1 MITCSEAIKNATGKD
16 YSVEEVDEFV
26 RQAEML
32 KQRIYLNDSIANK
45 DEAIQQA
52 LNDVTTEMVETAK
65 IEKRNALIN
74 QKRQLEAIDFVQNAF
89 PEDIGRGVQALIA
102 GDNQVARG
110 SRLSVDAEQ
119 KSLSGVYIGGML
131 ADLDKVGLLKLAGNG
146 DIDRDIAR
154 HMWGEEV
161 ADSNARAIGD
171 IYQKYQEMSRLDAN
185 QAGAWIKKD
194 PNYVARQSHDV
205 DKIAKATEEEW
216 IAFTLP
222 KLDERTFD
230 GVEDIQGFMAAVYKG
245 LSSGI
250 HKSGSPK
257 SVEDAMK
264 QFKGPGNV
272 AKRMSQGRVLH
283 FKNSDSFMD
292 YNETFGTNSLAE
304 SINMSLSGAAEST
317 GLMRHL
323 GTNPENMVDSIYDNF
338 IDEFANLDELTKSKK
353 YTSNLLKVV
362 NGETRM
368 AGSQMFAANMSAV
381 RNWLSM
387 SKLGGALLSSF
398 GADNVAYAAEVRYQ
412 GGNMFSGL
420 AESMQGIMKGRRS
433 ADQRAIAANLGVTMD
448 SFAGT
453 LAGRFNVND
462 GHAGLTQ
469 KMMNQ
474 FFRWNGLAWWT
485 DSLKVSAAI
494 GMSNRLYQ
502 QKDLAFDAI
511 DPRLKRVMKLYGIED
526 NEWSIVSK
534 GFEID
539 ENGTGL
545 LTPEGQREIPD
556 EIFAQSLESQ
566 GMKPSKVAIRDYRTE
581 LESKLRNYVS
591 DRQGFAVLEGDT
603 RSTATWTQGTQ
614 RGTKEGE
621 LIRAIGQFKQF
632 PTVFLQRVIG
642 REVTGRMKGS
652 EMGIDKFTDSPMYGV
667 ASLMTALTISGYVS
681 MSAKDMAKG
690 RTPREFNDDPSHNMS
705 IVGAAMIQGGGLGIY
720 GDFLFGDMSR
730 FGGGPI
736 ETLAGPTIGLGGDII
751 KLWQK
756 AKNGDDPSASALTL
770 SLNNT
775 PGLNLFYSRIALDY
789 LFLYDLRESMNP
801 GYMKRMEKR
810 IKKENDQEF
819 LYPPSSHA
827 ARPVQEIMK

>member
-1 MITCSEAIKNATGKD
+1 MITCADAIKNATGKD
-16 YSVEEVDEFV
+16 YSTDEVNEFV
-26 RQAEML
+26 RQAELL
-32 KQRIYLNDSIANK
+32 KKRINLNDSIANK
-45 DEAIQQA
+45 EEAIQKA
-52 LNDVTTEMVETAK
+52 LNDATQDMIEEAK
-65 IEKRNALIN
+65 IEKRNALLN
-74 QKRQLEAIDFVQNAF
+74 QKRQLESIDFVQNAF
-89 PEDIGRGVQALIA
+89 PEDIGRGIQAIIA
-102 GDNQVARG
+102 GDNQVAYG

-119 KSLSGVYIGGML
+119 KSLSGVYVGGML
-131 ADLDKVGLLKLAGNG
+131 ADLDKVGLLKMAGSG
-146 DIDRDIAR
+146 ELDRDIAR
-154 HMWGEEV
+154 HMWGEDV
-161 ADSNARAIGD
+161 ADSNARSIGD

-194 PNYVARQSHDV
+194 PNYITRQSHDV
-205 DKIAKATEEEW
+205 DKIAKATKEEW
-216 IAFTLP
+216 IDFTLP

-230 GVEDIQGFMAAVYKG
+230 GVEDVQGFMDAVYKG

-257 SVEDAMK
+257 SIEDAMK

-283 FKNSDSFMD
+283 FKNADSFMD
-292 YNETFGTNSLAE
+292 YNDTFGTSSLAE

-317 GLMRHL
+317 GLMRKL

-338 IDEFANLDELTKSKK
+338 IDEFENLDALTKSKG
-353 YTSNLLKVV
+353 YTSNLLKVA

-368 AGSQMFAANMSAV
+368 AGSQMFAANMSAT

-387 SKLGGALLSSF
+387 SKLGGALLSSI

-420 AESMQGIMKGRRS
+420 SESLQGVLKGRQS
-433 ADQRAIAANLGVTMD
+433 ADQRAIAANLGITMD

-453 LAGRFNVND
+453 LASRFNVND

-469 KMMNQ
+469 KMMTQ
-474 FFRWNGLAWWT
+474 FFRWNGLSWWT
-485 DSLKVSAAI
+485 DSLKISAAI

-502 QKDLAFDAI
+502 QKDLPFEKI

-526 NEWSIVSK
+526 REWSIIK
-534 GFEID
+534 QGQQLD
-539 ENGTGL
+539 ERGTGL
-545 LTPEGQREIPD
+545 LTPEAQRDIPD
-556 EIFAQSLESQ
+556 QVFAESLESQ
-566 GMKPSKVAIRDYRTE
+566 GLKASKVAIRDYRIE
-581 LESKLRNYVS
+581 LESKLRSYVA

-603 RSTATWTQGTQ
+603 RSSATWTQGTQ

-621 LIRAIGQFKQF
+621 LLRSIGQFKQF
-632 PTVFLQRVIG
+632 PTIFVQRVLG

-652 EMGIDKFTDSPMYGV
+652 EMGIDKFTDSPVYGV
-667 ASLMTALTISGYVS
+667 VSLMVALAASGYVS
-681 MSAKDMAKG
+681 MSAKDIAKG
-690 RTPREFNDDPSHNMS
+690 RTPREFNDDPSNNFK
-705 IVGAAMIQGGGLGIY
+705 IAAAAMIQGGGLGIY

-736 ETLAGPTIGLGGDII
+736 DTLAGPTAGLGGDII

-756 AKNGDDPSASALTL
+756 AKNGDDPSASAVSLA
-770 SLNNT
+770 LNNT
-775 PGLNLFYSRIALDY
+775 PGLNLFYSRIVLDY
-789 LFLYDLRESMNP
+789 LFLYDVRESLNP

-810 IKKENDQEF
+810 IEKENNQEF
-819 LYPPSSHA
+819 LYPPSRHA
-827 ARPVQEIMK
+827 ARPIQELTK